1 MLSRSFFNHPRQHGS
16 QSKIHKD
23 EKKFG
28 IILYAGDIQGVAS
41 TLVLQTLL
49 ENEQRLSVGVLLMV
63 LKSKIKPST
72 LASFHNIQS
81 PKVVI
86 GLVSNHF
93 HEFW

>member
-41 TLVLQTLL
+41 TLVLQPLFKD
-49 ENEQRLSVGVLLMV
+49 EQRAKCGGVV
-63 LKSKIKPST
+63 DGP
-72 LASFHNIQS
+72 
-81 PKVVI
+81 
-86 GLVSNHF
+86 
-93 HEFW
+93 